1 MKKTLLMTAMMLTAL
16 VASAKDIK
24 TVVLTTT
31 PQMHCES
38 CENKIK
44 GNLKFEKGVKDIET
58 NVKEQKVTVKYDAD
72 RTTPCNI
79 VAAFSKFGYTAQPV
93 EMAQKGGC
101 KESKPGCC
109 KAQKEACNAQQD
121 ACTAKKSGCS
131 ADGECKQA
139 RPKDAKACPNDSKAC
154 PKAKPDCAAKKQDGC
169 CNDK

>member
-1 MKKTLLMTAMMLTAL
+1 MKKTLLMAAMMLTAL
-16 VASAKDIK
+16 VATAKDIK

-72 RTTPCNI
+72 KTTPCNI

-93 EMAQKGGC
+93 EMVQKGGC
-101 KESKPGCC
+101 EEGKPECC
-109 KAQKEACNAQQD
+109 KAQKEACTAKQD
-121 ACTAKKSGCS
+121 ACTAKKSDCS
-131 ADGECKQA
+131 AGGECRQA
-139 RPKDAKACPNDSKAC
+139 CPKDAKEC
-154 PKAKPDCAAKKQDGC
+154 PKAKPDCAAKKQGGC
-169 CNDK
+169 CNGK